1 MPQILTATSLADI
14 VAPGQTIFLPG
25 SAGAPVAFVDCLL
38 AAPERSR
45 GINILTSF
53 IPGINTMDLDK
64 LDPSAR
70 VTSMFI
76 QPAFSA
82 AQRDGRFRVLPS
94 SYAGFVRHIRDNV
107 DIDLAVI
114 QVSPPD
120 ANGRCSL
127 GPAVEF
133 LPEILK
139 KTKKVLA
146 LINRSTFA
154 LPGSISLD
162 YAGFDY
168 VCEVD
173 TPLPTYTTDTDDA
186 TNVIARHIAD
196 LVEDGSTLQVG
207 LGKVPAALS
216 SMLSDRR
223 KLRLHSGM
231 LSDGMLEMAAAG
243 ALDPD
248 HIATTTVLVGSDAFY
263 RDVQSY
269 ERLQLRGVEVTHGPL
284 VLGALERLVAVNSAL
299 EVDLFGQCNLEHA
312 DGRAVSGAGGA
323 PDFARAARLSVGGK
337 SIVALNGTLKAGKA
351 SRIVASLSAQAVSSL
366 PRVDIDYVI
375 TEFGVAKLNGASVH
389 ERAEALINVAAPQ
402 FREGLLSEW
411 KAIAARL

>member
-1 MPQILTATSLADI
+1 MPQILNASSLADI
-14 VAPGQTIFLPG
+14 VSPGQTIFLPG
-25 SAGAPVAFVDCLL
+25 SAGAPVAFVDSLL
-38 AAPERSR
+38 ASPERSR

-114 QVSPPD
+114 QAAPPD

-139 KTKKVLA
+139 KAKRVLA

-154 LPGSISLD
+154 LPGSVSLD
-162 YAGFDY
+162 YASFDY

-196 LVEDGSTLQVG
+196 LVEDGSVLQVG

-231 LSDGMLEMAAAG
+231 LSDGLLEMAAAG

-269 ERLQLRGVEVTHGPL
+269 DRLQLRGVEVTHGPL

-351 SRIVASLSAQAVSSL
+351 SRIVASLSAQAVASL

-375 TEFGVAKLNGASVH
+375 TEFGVAKLSGASVH

-411 KAIAARL
+411 KTIAARL